1 MERARRTRRA
11 VAYAIA
17 GAAFG
22 AAAYAAYRRLANDWM
37 TMVRDDDD
45 DEKGVDDARA
55 DARDECARD
64 ENAREVSSRRGGDA
78 SSRET
83 SRVETRVDERV
94 VAGSS
99 DGEAAR
105 RNAAAMAE
113 APTPIDVKRTEN
125 AGAVYDS
132 LEFAFAEAGL
142 DPTALTPRKFYHFG
156 TYPEVGVWPLRY
168 KDLKMPEDC
177 ARLVVLTMEDA
188 PAIASAVQSAV
199 RELVR
204 LVGGVMDTFVAP
216 RGNLHLTVFHVSRT
230 FEYKDAPVA
239 CAVDDATGRGTQT
252 LPRATDVEDAIAYEE
267 SAVADALHGLG
278 ACELEV
284 DRLCLAPSG
293 CLLLCF
299 ADVRGH
305 LQTMRE
311 RLRDK
316 TVGAA
321 RKQNNTMHV
330 TLARMWPKSES
341 RALDDET
348 KRAINAMCA
357 KATSALRG
365 ARLSAQNAVYVV
377 EERFGLV
384 DGRRA
389 RIKL

>member
-11 VAYAIA
+11 VAYALA

-22 AAAYAAYRRLANDWM
+22 AAAYAAYRRLAIDW
-37 TMVRDDDD
+37 TKDGS
-45 DEKGVDDARA
+45 DEKGVFDDDDASRV
-55 DARDECARD
+55 DARDAR
-64 ENAREVSSRRGGDA
+64 AREVSSREV
-78 SSRET
+78 SSRDARAET
-83 SRVETRVDERV
+83 SGETAVVETREDDG
-94 VAGSS
+94 VAGAS
-99 DGEAAR
+99 DG
-105 RNAAAMAE
+105 AAASASAASE
-113 APTPIDVKRTEN
+113 APTPIDVKHTKNVRE
-125 AGAVYDS
+125 VYDS

-142 DPTALTPRKFYHFG
+142 DPTALTPRKFFHFA
-156 TYPEVGVWPLRY
+156 TFPEVGVWPLPY
-168 KDLKMPEDC
+168 KDLKMPHDC

-188 PAIASAVQSAV
+188 PAIAAAVQTAT
-199 RELVR
+199 RDLVR
-204 LVGGVMDTFVAP
+204 LVGGVMDTFAAP

-239 CAVDDATGRGTQT
+239 CVVDDATGRGTQT
-252 LPRATDVEDAIAYEE
+252 LPRATNVEDAIAYEE

-299 ADVRGH
+299 ADVHGH

-341 RALDDET
+341 RTLDDET

-357 KATSALRG
+357 RVTSALRG
-365 ARLSAQNAVYVV
+365 ARFSAQNAVYVV